1 MPLLLVDLARVCGFR
16 VKGAEE
22 ADIVGGK
29 VRAAL
34 HESFAERSEELFE
47 TGSAVHADTSTLAEV
62 RRQIAGEGGGDSPTF
77 VWLSGSDF
85 KFRGG
90 CARVRASLLLHAPA
104 VLTGCC

>member
-1 MPLLLVDLARVCGFR
+1 MCGFR

-22 ADIVGGK
+22 AEAVGGK

-62 RRQIAGEGGGDSPTF
+62 RYYDKSALSIGRAIIPDRGGG
-77 VWLSGSDF
+77 
-85 KFRGG
+85 
-90 CARVRASLLLHAPA
+90 
-104 VLTGCC
+104 